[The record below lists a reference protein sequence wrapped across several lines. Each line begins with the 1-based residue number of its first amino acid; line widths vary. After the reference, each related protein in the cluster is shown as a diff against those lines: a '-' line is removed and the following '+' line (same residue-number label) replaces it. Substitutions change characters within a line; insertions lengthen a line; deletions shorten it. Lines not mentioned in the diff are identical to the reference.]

1 MVFYDEWR
9 SSMAYF
15 LKITNKKKGK
25 YLQIYESFYNK
36 EKKNTSHKSF
46 KTLGFENDLIASGIV
61 NPIEFYSNEVK
72 KLNTQ
77 LKLKKESDK
86 IKLIDVSPVRY
97 LGYFPIKNIL
107 DGLAVS
113 KHINLLQYNRSFHF
127 SISDVME
134 ALVYS
139 RIINPASKFKSFHD
153 VIPYLCHSDYSFSYD
168 QLLSALG
175 MMGDEYEKIIEIFS
189 RRVACRYGTDT
200 SSTYFDCT
208 NFYFEIDKENAFQRK
223 GPSKENRKDPIVGLG
238 LLLDSNL
245 IPIGMKMYPGN
256 QSEKPIIREV
266 INSLKHQNNITG
278 KTVQV
283 ADKGLNCAANIYA
296 ARKHNDK
303 DGYIFSKSIKQLSD
317 KEMKWILNKNNKYTY
332 VTDKD
337 GEIKYRYTSIIDTFY
352 YEFTDENG
360 KKHNFSCKEK
370 RVLTF
375 NPSLC
380 EKQRFEL
387 NKMLEKAKKL
397 KASQAKKSEYGESSK
412 YVNFLS
418 SNEDGKAIDKKIIV
432 EINKKKYEE
441 DYAIA
446 GYNLLVTSES
456 TMSDEDIYNTYHN
469 LWRIEETFRIM
480 KSELDARPVFCQTE
494 RTIKGH
500 FLICYI
506 AVLLCRILEFKVLRN
521 KICAFELYEFMRT
534 YKVLKES
541 NGNYINISSST
552 DTIITLANTFKLPL
566 RNFYLSDKQI
576 KMMLNHII

>member
-1 MVFYDEWR
+1 
-9 SSMAYF
+9 
-15 LKITNKKKGK
+15 
-25 YLQIYESFYNK
+25 
-36 EKKNTSHKSF
+36 
-46 KTLGFENDLIASGIV
+46 
-61 NPIEFYSNEVK
+61 
-72 KLNTQ
+72 
-77 LKLKKESDK
+77 
-86 IKLIDVSPVRY
+86 
-97 LGYFPIKNIL
+97 
-107 DGLAVS
+107 
-113 KHINLLQYNRSFHF
+113 
-127 SISDVME
+127 
-134 ALVYS
+134 
-139 RIINPASKFKSFHD
+139 
-153 VIPYLCHSDYSFSYD
+153 
-168 QLLSALG
+168 
-175 MMGDEYEKIIEIFS
+175 
-189 RRVACRYGTDT
+189 
-200 SSTYFDCT
+200 
-208 NFYFEIDKENAFQRK
+208 
-223 GPSKENRKDPIVGLG
+223 
-238 LLLDSNL
+238 
-245 IPIGMKMYPGN
+245 
-256 QSEKPIIREV
+256 
-266 INSLKHQNNITG
+266 
-278 KTVQV
+278 
-283 ADKGLNCAANIYA
+283 
-296 ARKHNDK
+296 
-303 DGYIFSKSIKQLSD
+303 
-317 KEMKWILNKNNKYTY
+317 MKWILNKNNKYTY

-506 AVLLCRILEFKVLRN
+506 AVLLCRILEFKV
-521 KICAFELYEFMRT
+521 
-534 YKVLKES
+534 
-541 NGNYINISSST
+541 
-552 DTIITLANTFKLPL
+552 
-566 RNFYLSDKQI
+566 
-576 KMMLNHII
+576 